1 MAGSVLTRDWEALQ
15 MADTIAQ
22 QGYIAVTGE
31 VELTDTGTTAQLK
44 EHTPPGTDPKVL
56 LLDLVIH
63 RHGAG
68 QSHVAWFETLTF
80 KMKSSGDSYDE
91 VAILYGGEIVRRVKV
106 EHPLTFTAPRAAPSV
121 NKPPAETRATATAAK
136 KKAAKKQPNKP
147 VKKPA
152 KKPVK
157 KAAKKSA
164 KKAATKKSAQRPS
177 AKRQPAAKKKK

>member
-15 MADTIAQ
+15 MADTVAQ
-22 QGYIAVTGE
+22 QGHITVTGE
-31 VELTDTGTTAQLK
+31 VELTDTGTTAELK

-106 EHPLTFTAPRAAPSV
+106 EHPLTFTAPPAAPTAT
-121 NKPPAETRATATAAK
+121 KAPAETRAKTAAAK
-136 KKAAKKQPNKP
+136 KKTPKTPA
-147 VKKPA
+147 KKPA
-152 KKPVK
+152 KKT
-157 KAAKKSA
+157 AKRSA
-164 KKAATKKSAQRPS
+164 KK
-177 AKRQPAAKKKK
+177 PAAKKIASRSSAKKQSARKKKK

>member
-22 QGYIAVTGE
+22 QGHITVTGE
-31 VELTDTGTTAQLK
+31 VELTDTGTTAELK

-63 RHGAG
+63 RHGG
-68 QSHVAWFETLTF
+68 VQGHVAWFETLTF

-106 EHPLTFTAPRAAPSV
+106 EHPLTFAAPRAAPAA
-121 NKPPAETRATATAAK
+121 NKAPAEPRAKAAAAK
-136 KKAAKKQPNKP
+136 KKTAKKA
-147 VKKPA
+147 A

-157 KAAKKSA
+157 KVPHKSA
-164 KKAATKKSAQRPS
+164 KKAATKKAARKSP
-177 AKRQPAAKKKK
+177 AKRQSAGKRKR

>member
-63 RHGAG
+63 RHGAS

-106 EHPLTFTAPRAAPSV
+106 EHPLTFTAPPA
-121 NKPPAETRATATAAK
+121 NKAPAETRATATDAK
-136 KKAAKKQPNKP
+136 KKAAKKPPNKP

-177 AKRQPAAKKKK
+177 AKRQPAAKKKT

>member
-1 MAGSVLTRDWEALQ
+1 
-15 MADTIAQ
+15 MADTVAQ
-22 QGYIAVTGE
+22 QGHITVTGE
-31 VELTDTGTTAQLK
+31 VELTDTGTTAELK

-106 EHPLTFTAPRAAPSV
+106 EHPLTFTAPPAAPSA
-121 NKPPAETRATATAAK
+121 NKPPAETRAKTAAAK
-136 KKAAKKQPNKP
+136 KKTAKT
-147 VKKPA
+147 PA
-152 KKPVK
+152 KKPARKPVN
-157 KAAKKSA
+157 
-164 KKAATKKSAQRPS
+164 
-177 AKRQPAAKKKK
+177 